1 MSFREVTLPD
11 GSTRTIDTGVEEI
24 THASGVTQRRSV
36 VGLLADKEQRHP
48 GGNPK
53 LDYNR
58 GLQWCFAGETAV
70 YMYPDT
76 PGVFFDA
83 QLQPIDDVT
92 AARAGWNVPALKA
105 QKRKLELVAAAEA
118 KIAAMVSAER
128 EAQQAELAELE
139 AQSDAEPKWETPDLS
154 VAPTGKEKALDE
166 LASDGER
173 AWPAVK
179 P

>member
-1 MSFREVTLPD
+1 MPFREVTMPNGD
-11 GSTRTIDTGVEEI
+11 TRTIDTGVQEI
-24 THASGVTQRRSV
+24 VHSTGVTQRRSV
-36 VGLLADKEQRHP
+36 VGQLVDREQSHP
-48 GGNPK
+48 QGNPK

-76 PGVFFDA
+76 PGVFFDV

-105 QKRKLELVAAAEA
+105 QKRRNELVAAAEA
-118 KIAAMVSAER
+118 KVHAMMKAEHD
-128 EAQQAELAELE
+128 AVQAELAAAE
-139 AQSDAEPKWETPDLS
+139 ANAEPGWTTPDVS
-154 VAPTGKEKALDE
+154 NSTDKDISE

-173 AWPAVK
+173 AWPVK